1 MPDLINK
8 DEYMSK
14 MADNLV
20 LLRTKL
26 RLKQTDLANKIGISR
41 QTLMGIENKKRAMT
55 WNTFV
60 ALLSIFRE
68 DDSTNGLLEHFGIY
82 TLELGKFLI
91 SPDDGNK
98 MNKEV

>member
-1 MPDLINK
+1 MSDLINK

-26 RLKQTDLANKIGISR
+26 RLKQTDLANKVGVSR
-41 QTLMGIENKKRAMT
+41 QTLMGIENKKRPMT

-68 DDSTNGLLEHFGIY
+68 DDSTNGLLEYFKIY
-82 TLELGKFLI
+82 TPELGKFLI
-91 SPDDGNK
+91 SPTIDNK
-98 MNKEV
+98 LNREA

>member
-1 MPDLINK
+1 MSDLINK

-14 MADNLV
+14 MADNLI

-26 RLKQTDLANKIGISR
+26 RLKQTDLANKVGISR
-41 QTLMGIENKKRAMT
+41 QTLMGIENNKRAMT

-68 DDSTNGLLEHFGIY
+68 DNSTNGLLEHFGIY
-82 TLELGKFLI
+82 TPELGKFLT
-91 SPDDGNK
+91 SPENS
-98 MNKEV
+98 NR

>member
-1 MPDLINK
+1 MSDLINK

-14 MADNLV
+14 MADNLI

-26 RLKQTDLANKIGISR
+26 RLKQTDLANKVGISR

-60 ALLSIFRE
+60 ALLTIFRE
-68 DDSTNGLLEHFGIY
+68 DNSTNDLLEHFEIY
-82 TLELGKFLI
+82 TPELGKFLT
-91 SPDDGNK
+91 SPENGNR
-98 MNKEV
+98 

>member
-1 MPDLINK
+1 MSELINK

-20 LLRTKL
+20 LLRTNL
-26 RLKQTDLANKIGISR
+26 RLKQTDLANKVGISR
-41 QTLMGIENKKRAMT
+41 QTLMGIENKKRPMT

-68 DDSTNGLLEHFGIY
+68 DNSTNSLLEHFGIY
-82 TLELGKFLI
+82 TPELGKFLI
-91 SPDDGNK
+91 SPGNGNK
-98 MNKEV
+98 LR